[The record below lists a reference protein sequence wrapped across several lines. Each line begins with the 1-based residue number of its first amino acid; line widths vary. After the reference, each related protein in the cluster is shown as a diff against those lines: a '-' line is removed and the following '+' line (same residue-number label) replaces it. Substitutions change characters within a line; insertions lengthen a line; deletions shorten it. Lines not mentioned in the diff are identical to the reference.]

1 LLYSRPLFHG
11 NTNDRGG
18 DNKERAVKDGP
29 DGLNSGTICD
39 FFTNRHL
46 SNLHKFLI
54 MKNWSVSL
62 LVAMT
67 SLVAFS
73 QGKNKNDFNTLLW
86 QISGNGLQRPSY
98 LFGTIHMICSADAV
112 LSDSLKN
119 AIQNSDAIYFEVD
132 MDNLFEML
140 GVVRKMK
147 MRDDTTLADLLGKE
161 DYEKVKKYFEDKGTI
176 LPFSILETYKPLLA
190 ASMLM
195 EAGTECESPEAMEEV
210 IMKEAKRYRIN
221 VRGLETMAYQ
231 LSIFDTIP
239 YKMQAMQLVKYVDD
253 ADKGQTDNKDYNTL
267 LQAYKDQDLSKLE
280 ELTKTTDMGIANF
293 TDILLYN
300 RNRNWVEKLKT
311 ILPDKSIVIAVGAGH
326 LPGEKGV
333 INLLRKAGYTVKPV
347 PNKIRRSNQI

>member
-1 LLYSRPLFHG
+1 
-11 NTNDRGG
+11 
-18 DNKERAVKDGP
+18 
-29 DGLNSGTICD
+29 
-39 FFTNRHL
+39 
-46 SNLHKFLI
+46 
-54 MKNWSVSL
+54 MKKWSVSL

-73 QGKNKNDFNTLLW
+73 QEKNKNEFNTLLW

-98 LFGTIHMICSADAV
+98 LFGTIHMICSSDAV
-112 LSDSLKN
+112 LSDSMKK
-119 AIQNSDAIYFEVD
+119 AIENSDAIYFEVD

-147 MRDDTTLADLLGKE
+147 MRNDTTLADLLEKD
-161 DYEKVKKYFEDKGTI
+161 DYERVRKYFENKASL

-195 EAGTECESPEAMEEV
+195 EGGVECESPEAMEEV
-210 IMKEAKRYRIN
+210 IMKEAKLHGKN
-221 VRGLETMAYQ
+221 VKGLETMAYQ
-231 LSIFDTIP
+231 MSIFDTIP
-239 YKMQAMQLVKYVDD
+239 YKMQALQLVKYVDD
-253 ADKGQTDNKDYNTL
+253 AGKGETENKEYDKL
-267 LQAYKDQDLSKLE
+267 MQAYKDQDLSKME

-311 ILPDKSIVIAVGAGH
+311 ILPDKSVVVAVGAGH
-326 LPGEKGV
+326 LPGEQGV

-347 PNKIRRSNQI
+347 ANKIRKSNQI